1 MIWRASPA
9 FPGWTKAFELF
20 KNWVMRNFLSYA
32 SWPVLLAVCVIATI
46 FGFDSTHPILAFNAI
61 YLGLIISLFFLERYM
76 PFEMKWREKDGQL
89 FADLAHTVL
98 SKGVVQALVAF
109 AGVFGL
115 TTLITPLT
123 DEGYGIWPRDWHL
136 AAQVILGV
144 VTAEFG
150 LYWAHR
156 LAHEFHPLWR
166 FHAVH
171 HSVTKLWIVNTG
183 RFHFID
189 SLTSIVM
196 GTGILIVLG
205 APLEVVLWLSAI
217 TAYIGVLTHC
227 NVDMKFFF
235 PLSYIFNTPELH
247 RWHHSKVLREGNKNY
262 GENLM
267 VWDLLFRTHFIDS
280 GRRPPA
286 RIGITQQMPESFW
299 QQLIWPF
306 RDLSLKFKPYE
317 KAQPPKL

>member
-1 MIWRASPA
+1 MKQLI
-9 FPGWTKAFELF
+9 
-20 KNWVMRNFLSYA
+20 SYI
-32 SWPVLLAVCVIATI
+32 SWPLLLAVCVTATI
-46 FGFDSTHPILAFNAI
+46 FGFESTHPILAFNVI
-61 YLGLIISLFFLERYM
+61 YLSLVVSLFVLERFM

-89 FADLAHTVL
+89 FADLAHTVV

-123 DEGYGIWPRDWHL
+123 DEGYGIWPRDWPIVS
-136 AAQVILGV
+136 QVLLGV
-144 VTAEFG
+144 VAAEFG

-156 LAHEFHPLWR
+156 IAHEFHPLWR

-189 SLTSIVM
+189 SLKSIVL
-196 GTGILIVLG
+196 GTGVLIALG

-267 VWDLLFRTHFIDS
+267 IWDLIFRTHFIDTK
-280 GRRPPA
+280 RRPPA

-306 RDLSLKFKPYE
+306 KDLSLKFKPYD
-317 KAQPPKL
+317 KKTPGNPTAAQ

>member
-1 MIWRASPA
+1 M
-9 FPGWTKAFELF
+9 TKSA
-20 KNWVMRNFLSYA
+20 RQFLTYL
-32 SWPVLLAVCVIATI
+32 SWPLLLGACVIATV
-46 FGFDSTHPILAFNAI
+46 FGFATPHPILAFNAI
-61 YLGLIISLFFLERYM
+61 YLSLVSSLFFLERFM
-76 PFEMKWREKDGQL
+76 PHETKWKEQDGQL
-89 FADLAHTVL
+89 FADLAHTLL
-98 SKGVVQALVAF
+98 SKGVVQGLVAF

-123 DEGYGIWPRDWHL
+123 QQGYGMWPRDWPL
-136 AAQVILGV
+136 WAQVILGLV
-144 VTAEFG
+144 AAEFG

-156 LAHEFHPLWR
+156 IAHEFHPLWR

-171 HSVTKLWIVNTG
+171 HSVTKLWVVNTG

-189 SLTSIVM
+189 SLKSILM
-196 GTGILIVLG
+196 GMSILLLLG

-227 NVDMKFFF
+227 NVEMNFVW

-267 VWDLLFRTHFIDS
+267 IWDLLFGTHFIDTA
-280 GRRPPA
+280 RRPPV

-299 QQLIWPF
+299 AQLVWPF
-306 RDLSLKFKPYE
+306 RDLSLRFKPYE
-317 KAQPPKL
+317 KKPVSGPSSPQ

>member
-1 MIWRASPA
+1 MTNGAKKI
-9 FPGWTKAFELF
+9 
-20 KNWVMRNFLSYA
+20 VSYL
-32 SWPVLLAVCVIATI
+32 SWPGLLSACVLATV
-46 FGFDSTHPILAFNAI
+46 FGFHTTHPILAFNGI
-61 YLGLIISLFFLERYM
+61 YLCLVASLFFLERFM
-76 PFEMKWREKDGQL
+76 PHEMKWRESDGQL
-89 FADLAHTVL
+89 FADLAHTLL

-115 TTLITPLT
+115 TSLITPLT
-123 DEGYGIWPRDWHL
+123 DDGYGIWPREWPL
-136 AAQVILGV
+136 WAQVILGMV
-144 VTAEFG
+144 MAEFG

-171 HSVTKLWIVNTG
+171 HSVTKLWVVNTG

-189 SLTSIVM
+189 SLESILM
-196 GTGILIVLG
+196 GTGVLIALG
-205 APLEVVLWLSAI
+205 APLEVVIWLSAI

-227 NVDMKFFF
+227 NVEMNFVW

-267 VWDLLFRTHFIDS
+267 LWDLLFRTHFIDT

-286 RIGITQQMPESFW
+286 KIGITQQMPESFW
-299 QQLIWPF
+299 AQLVWPF
-306 RDLSLKFKPYE
+306 RDLSLRFKPYDTKPASVSSKE
-317 KAQPPKL
+317 T

>member
-1 MIWRASPA
+1 MNQSRFHYI
-9 FPGWTKAFELF
+9 
-20 KNWVMRNFLSYA
+20 LSYVT
-32 SWPVLLAVCVIATI
+32 WPLLLASCVIATI
-46 FGFDSTHPILAFNAI
+46 FGFESTHPILAFNAI
-61 YLGLIISLFFLERYM
+61 YLCLIVSLFFLERFM
-76 PFEMKWREKDGQL
+76 PHEPKWQESDGQL
-89 FADLAHTVL
+89 LPDLAHTLL

-115 TTLITPLT
+115 TNIITPLT
-123 DEGYGIWPRDWHL
+123 GEGYGIWPRDWPL
-136 AAQVILGV
+136 WSQVILGV

-156 LAHEFHPLWR
+156 MAHEFHPLWR

-171 HSVTKLWIVNTG
+171 HSVTRLWIVNTG

-189 SLTSIVM
+189 SLKSILLGTSV
-196 GTGILIVLG
+196 LLALG

-227 NVDMKFFF
+227 NVEMNFVW

-262 GENLM
+262 SENVM
-267 VWDLLFRTHFIDS
+267 VWDLLFRTHFIDTK
-280 GRRPPA
+280 RRPPVK
-286 RIGITQQMPESFW
+286 IGITQQMPDKFHE
-299 QQLIWPF
+299 QLVWPF
-306 RDLSLKFKPYE
+306 KDLSLKFKPYD
-317 KAQPPKL
+317 KKP

>member
-1 MIWRASPA
+1 MTIRTAI
-9 FPGWTKAFELF
+9 
-20 KNWVMRNFLSYA
+20 SYL
-32 SWPVLLAVCVIATI
+32 SWPILLTACVIATV
-46 FGFDSTHPILAFNAI
+46 FVFRSEHPILGFNLV
-61 YLGLIISLFFLERYM
+61 YLSLIASLFFLERSM
-76 PFEMKWREKDGQL
+76 PHEKKWQESDGQV
-89 FADLAHTVL
+89 FADLAHTFV

-115 TTLITPLT
+115 TSLVTSVTE
-123 DEGYGIWPRDWHL
+123 EGYGMWPRDWPL
-136 AAQVILGV
+136 WIQVIMGMLA
-144 VTAEFG
+144 AEFG
-150 LYWAHR
+150 LYWGHR

-189 SLTSIVM
+189 SLKSILFGV
-196 GTGILIVLG
+196 GILLALG
-205 APLEVVLWLSAI
+205 APMEVILWLSAI

-227 NVDMKFFF
+227 NVEMNFFP

-267 VWDLLFRTHFIDS
+267 VWDILFRTYFIDT
-280 GRRPPA
+280 GRRPPIK
-286 RIGITQQMPESFW
+286 IGITQQMPESFW

-306 RDLSLKFKPYE
+306 RDLSLRFKPYE
-317 KAQPPKL
+317 KKAPPQSQNIA

>member
-1 MIWRASPA
+1 MTNSART
-9 FPGWTKAFELF
+9 F
-20 KNWVMRNFLSYA
+20 VSYI
-32 SWPVLLAVCVIATI
+32 SWPLLLAVCVGVTVV
-46 FGFDSTHPILAFNAI
+46 GFETTHPIIAFNLV
-61 YLGLIISLFFLERYM
+61 YLLLVTSLFFLERFM
-76 PFEMKWREKDGQL
+76 PHETKWQESDGQI
-89 FADLAHTVL
+89 FADLAHTLL
-98 SKGVVQALVAF
+98 SKGVVQAIIAF

-123 DEGYGIWPRDWHL
+123 DEGYGIWPRHWPV
-136 AAQVILGV
+136 AAQVVLGL

-183 RFHFID
+183 RFHFVD
-189 SLTSIVM
+189 SLESIIM
-196 GTGILIVLG
+196 GTGVLIALG

-227 NVDMKFFF
+227 NVEMNFFF

-267 VWDLLFRTHFIDS
+267 VWDLIFRTHFIDS
-280 GRRPPA
+280 KRRPPVK
-286 RIGITQQMPESFW
+286 IGITQQMPESFW
-299 QQLIWPF
+299 EQLIWPF
-306 RDLSLKFKPYE
+306 RDLSLRFKPYD
-317 KAQPPKL
+317 KTPK